1 MTETHK
7 LDSGIASRQVGG
19 NSNFQPQSAWARLR
33 QRGNFPFPAPNIK
46 TSYINR
52 HTEGWSKEGMLRVAT
67 SLENSKTVFS
77 LNVLCLVPLPRRE
90 WEGEEAPESSKQLR
104 HSRFQPLIA
113 ESMF

>member
-1 MTETHK
+1 
-7 LDSGIASRQVGG
+7 
-19 NSNFQPQSAWARLR
+19 
-33 QRGNFPFPAPNIK
+33 
-46 TSYINR
+46 
-52 HTEGWSKEGMLRVAT
+52 MLRVAT

>member
-1 MTETHK
+1 
-7 LDSGIASRQVGG
+7 
-19 NSNFQPQSAWARLR
+19 
-33 QRGNFPFPAPNIK
+33 
-46 TSYINR
+46 
-52 HTEGWSKEGMLRVAT
+52 MLRVAT

-90 WEGEEAPESSKQLR
+90 WEGEEAPESSEQLR